1 MKKLLTPA
9 SLALLTMTLA
19 FTSCE
24 GTNNSFPKEY
34 VGFES
39 STQDF
44 GYKGTDNQKEV
55 QVKIIATEKTK
66 EDRIILI
73 EAPQSS
79 SNGVDNFFYVKESK
93 ITMKAGSK
101 SVKAT
106 IVLHP
111 QKIGITRYIQLICK
125 PQVFKA
131 ETTKLTIRLVK
142 Q

>member
-9 SLALLTMTLA
+9 SLALFTMTLA

-24 GTNNSFPKEY
+24 GANDSFPKEY
-34 VGFES
+34 VGFET
-39 STQDF
+39 STQDLS
-44 GYKGTDNQKEV
+44 YKSTDNQVEV
-55 QVKIIATEKTK
+55 QVKIISTEKTK

-79 SNGVDNFFYVKESK
+79 SNGPESFFYVKEDK

-106 IVLHP
+106 VVLHP
-111 QKIGITRYIQLICK
+111 KKVGIARYIQLICR
-125 PQVFKA
+125 PQVSKA
-131 ETTKLTIRLVK
+131 EATKLTIRLVK